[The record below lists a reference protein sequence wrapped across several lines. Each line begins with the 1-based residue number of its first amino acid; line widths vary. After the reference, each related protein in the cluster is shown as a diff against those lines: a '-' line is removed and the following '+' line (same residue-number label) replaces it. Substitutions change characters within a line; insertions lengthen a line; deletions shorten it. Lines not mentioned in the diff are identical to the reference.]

1 MINDGGKGNAV
12 YLSSDHVPQLDRGEH
27 VVEIRERG
35 EMCAEEHEQAARENA
50 PSANCHQGDHRQPIN
65 ADLQHLA
72 HGCLTP
78 MTVPYKWQRVAHR
91 AQRRPQLNV
100 QTPDVVE
107 FTDGPFSDVFENSCH
122 QDTFDAEEIL
132 VQPLISNRANT
143 PVTSNR

>member
-1 MINDGGKGNAV
+1 MRGRRGGKEQRAEFTREADRNQINDVVQSPKAA
-12 YLSSDHVPQLDRGEH
+12 QLRGSLH
-27 VVEIRERG
+27 S
-35 EMCAEEHEQAARENA
+35 ENE
-50 PSANCHQGDHRQPIN
+50 PSANRHQGDHRQRIN

-72 HGCLTP
+72 HGCLP
-78 MTVPYKWQRVAHR
+78 PITVPYKWQRVAYR